1 MRAQTL
7 LLAPATELERVAMA
21 RVAEC
26 YLMVL
31 SLMVMRSAM
40 TKGAAMRNLRVPQ
53 EEEEE
58 EEEAAC
64 LAWVDATRA
73 PRSPRPPSVC
83 TKTTVKGRIVQ

>member
-1 MRAQTL
+1 
-7 LLAPATELERVAMA
+7 
-21 RVAEC
+21 
-26 YLMVL
+26 
-31 SLMVMRSAM
+31 M

>member
-31 SLMVMRSAM
+31 SLMVMR
-40 TKGAAMRNLRVPQ
+40 
-53 EEEEE
+53 
-58 EEEAAC
+58 
-64 LAWVDATRA
+64 
-73 PRSPRPPSVC
+73 
-83 TKTTVKGRIVQ
+83 

>member
-1 MRAQTL
+1 
-7 LLAPATELERVAMA
+7 MA

-58 EEEAAC
+58 VAAAS

-83 TKTTVKGRIVQ
+83 PKATVKGRIVQ